1 MCGFRI
7 FAPIPAYD
15 VKLPVGM
22 HPCRFNNVRHSR
34 AIGVT
39 FALAGHESMAFFV
52 NVQMPAKDS
61 TAATAVTLVSLGRF
75 DSCSEFVHFGS
86 LVESGF

>member
-1 MCGFRI
+1 
-7 FAPIPAYD
+7 
-15 VKLPVGM
+15 
-22 HPCRFNNVRHSR
+22 
-34 AIGVT
+34 
-39 FALAGHESMAFFV
+39 MAFFV